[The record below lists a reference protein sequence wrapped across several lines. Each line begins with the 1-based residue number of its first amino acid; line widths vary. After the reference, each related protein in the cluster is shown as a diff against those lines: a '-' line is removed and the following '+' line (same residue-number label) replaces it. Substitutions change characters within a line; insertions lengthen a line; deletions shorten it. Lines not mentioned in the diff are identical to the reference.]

1 MHELIEGY
9 PRYGSLLSTSSSLR
23 QAHAAWCAQK
33 REAKGLSSRLRASF
47 AEATGERR
55 GVAPGSF
62 VDLLV
67 NATDKATGESLS
79 DLERTNQAFVMVMSG
94 GRAASC
100 CVLTHALQRCMLMQP
115 TRCND
120 VVNATRRP
128 GRACPTW
135 SAPTRPL
142 SWSCPVSVSQ
152 QQGACL
158 PSVFTNRLPRLTAST
173 A

>member
-1 MHELIEGY
+1 MHELIKGY
-9 PRYGSLLSTSSSLR
+9 PRYGSLLPTSSSLR

-94 GRAASC
+94 KSVREAPRGLHTLCVHMVYVCQVDLQIRVRTKSRVCRSLNLRPVLSYKAAW
-100 CVLTHALQRCMLMQP
+100 AR
-115 TRCND
+115 N
-120 VVNATRRP
+120 
-128 GRACPTW
+128 
-135 SAPTRPL
+135 SAQCSNTP
-142 SWSCPVSVSQ
+142 Q
-152 QQGACL
+152 QA
-158 PSVFTNRLPRLTAST
+158 A
-173 A
+173 

>member
-1 MHELIEGY
+1 MRL
-9 PRYGSLLSTSSSLR
+9 SLQET
-23 QAHAAWCAQK
+23 CAPCLVQK

-94 GRAASC
+94 TSAQATSGLRTP
-100 CVLTHALQRCMLMQP
+100 CVHNT
-115 TRCND
+115 
-120 VVNATRRP
+120 
-128 GRACPTW
+128 
-135 SAPTRPL
+135 
-142 SWSCPVSVSQ
+142 
-152 QQGACL
+152 
-158 PSVFTNRLPRLTAST
+158 FPRLM
-173 A
+173 

>member
-1 MHELIEGY
+1 MHELIKGY
-9 PRYGSLLSTSSSLR
+9 PRCGSLLSTSSSLR
-23 QAHAAWCAQK
+23 EAHAAWCAQK

-47 AEATGERR
+47 AEATGQRR

-100 CVLTHALQRCMLMQP
+100 CVLTHTLQRCMLMLP
-115 TRCND
+115 THYND
-120 VVNATRRP
+120 VVNATRPKESLSDLERTNQVLVMIMS
-128 GRACPTW
+128 GEYIA
-135 SAPTRPL
+135 ATR
-142 SWSCPVSVSQ
+142 
-152 QQGACL
+152 GTDA
-158 PSVFTNRLPRLTAST
+158 F
-173 A
+173 

>member
-1 MHELIEGY
+1 MTK
-9 PRYGSLLSTSSSLR
+9 RCQLR
-23 QAHAAWCAQK
+23 FHSAVAQTDCVDYNRLQVTYAPWSAQK

-94 GRAASC
+94 KY
-100 CVLTHALQRCMLMQP
+100 VP
-115 TRCND
+115 
-120 VVNATRRP
+120 ATR
-128 GRACPTW
+128 GLSTFCVHKQ
-135 SAPTRPL
+135 AP
-142 SWSCPVSVSQ
+142 
-152 QQGACL
+152 
-158 PSVFTNRLPRLTAST
+158 
-173 A
+173 